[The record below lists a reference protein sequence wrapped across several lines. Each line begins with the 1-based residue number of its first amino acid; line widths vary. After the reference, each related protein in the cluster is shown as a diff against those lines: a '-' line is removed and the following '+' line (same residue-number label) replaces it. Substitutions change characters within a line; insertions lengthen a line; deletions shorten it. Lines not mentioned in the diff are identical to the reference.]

1 MSSETSTTTGGR
13 RISLPAVGTRLGVE
27 SARVTGRFWSTLVGF
42 REGSYI
48 LIEMPESEI
57 PVGLNAPFSEQ
68 DVLTIRYLADGTVVG
83 FRATMLGRVRT
94 PVALTVLA
102 YPRHIQTH
110 SLRRYPRLSCHL
122 PCRARIGEHEI
133 ARALLRDV
141 SEFGCQV
148 RVAVADLP
156 PGMTE
161 LPADATMQIEVEIPA
176 PSGRENNRE
185 RVEGGV
191 VGFEIQGSYALIRL
205 RSERSLDAL
214 MNFLSAFTTRV
225 EFGTEP

>member
-1 MSSETSTTTGGR
+1 MNTETSTTTGGP

-42 REGSYI
+42 REGSYL

-57 PVGLNAPFSEQ
+57 PAGMNTPFSDQ
-68 DVLTIRYLADGTVVG
+68 DVLTIRYVADGTVVG
-83 FRATMLGRVRT
+83 FRAAVLGRVRA

-102 YPRHIQTH
+102 YPRQIQTH

-122 PCRARIGEHEI
+122 PCRARIGEHEL
-133 ARALLRDV
+133 ARAMLRDV

-148 RVAVADLP
+148 RVAVEDLP
-156 PGMTE
+156 PDTRE
-161 LPADATMQIEVEIPA
+161 LPADATMQIEVEIP
-176 PSGRENNRE
+176 SSDGRESNRE
-185 RVEGGV
+185 RVAGAV
-191 VGFEIQGSYALIRL
+191 VGFEIQGNFALIRL
-205 RSERSLDAL
+205 RSERSLDTL
-214 MNFLSAFTTRV
+214 MNFLSAFTTRI

>member
-1 MSSETSTTTGGR
+1 MSTETTKGGR

-48 LIEMPESEI
+48 LMEMQEGEI

-68 DVLTIRYLADGTVVG
+68 DVLTIRYVADGTVVG
-83 FRATMLGRVRT
+83 FRTAVLGRIRA

-102 YPRHIQTH
+102 YPRQIQTH
-110 SLRRYPRLSCHL
+110 SLRRSPRMSCHL
-122 PCRARIGEHEI
+122 PCRARLGEHEL
-133 ARALLRDV
+133 ARAMLRDV

-148 RVAVADLP
+148 RVAVEDLP
-156 PGMTE
+156 PDTTE
-161 LPADATMQIEVEIPA
+161 LPADATMQIEVEMPGA
-176 PSGRENNRE
+176 SGGESNRE
-185 RVEGGV
+185 RVEGAV

-214 MNFLSAFTTRV
+214 MNFLSAFTTRI

>member
-1 MSSETSTTTGGR
+1 MSTETSTTKEGAR
-13 RISLPAVGTRLGVE
+13 VSLPAVGTKLGVE
-27 SARVTGRFWSTLVGF
+27 SARVTGRFWSSLVGF

-68 DVLTIRYLADGTVVG
+68 DVLTIRYVVDGTVVG
-83 FRATMLGRVRT
+83 FRAAVLGRVRA

-102 YPRHIQTH
+102 YPRQIQTH

-122 PCRARIGEHEI
+122 PCRARIGEHEL
-133 ARALLRDV
+133 ARAMLRDV

-156 PGMTE
+156 PDTTE
-161 LPADATMQIEVEIPA
+161 LPADAIMQIEVEIPA
-176 PSGRENNRE
+176 TSGQQSNRE
-185 RVEGGV
+185 RVEGAV